1 MIDLP
6 VLFLVIAAFEPNA
19 TIIDKIWGKKL
30 ITYFDKTVDLKS
42 R

>member
-6 VLFLVIAAFEPNA
+6 VLFLLIAAIEPNA
-19 TIIDKIWGKKL
+19 TIIDKIRKEKL
-30 ITYFDKTVDLKS
+30 IIYFDKTIDLKS